1 MSPSGYPFQEIEY
14 DIGQLNTLN
23 TRLDT
28 AEDHVEKMMIVLN
41 NVTDNLEGSGRALDR
56 AQSSAAEVSGSLA
69 HPVTMLRRL
78 SRIVVQY
85 GNDVETYGGR
95 ANLLMTDV
103 SEALAAVE
111 NARLAASLADVALS
125 TWTNSDEYAQWIG
138 GEITDTSTSTLLAR
152 DGRYRDAATT
162 AQSSVEQAE
171 EDLAAAWTAW
181 ETQFSFWDDAYAR
194 AVASL
199 AGVDAGFDGSSDSGT
214 VSNPADPNLTR
225 LADADAPEEVAAAW
239 DSLSDTER
247 ERLASTYPE
256 FIGNLEGIPYEYRI
270 AANVAVLEEASETT
284 WGDPTDTEIRK
295 LLKELKDRGGMPVTL
310 NLFDKNQ
317 GTAAMLYVEGF
328 KYDRDALVDPL
339 EGVTNV
345 NVLVAGMMSQLT
357 GIGEFGESAKN
368 MNEEIDRSGGLG
380 ATIVWFGYDS
390 PNFAT
395 EPSTGQAVVGAETLT
410 GFLRGLDQ
418 PAPPNAVTTVIGHSY
433 GSTTAFLAV
442 GSAADNLGVDNLIAV
457 GSAGLT
463 DHALGTDPDARV
475 DYSGTNVFAT
485 TSPDDALARIGRLS
499 PHPID
504 PGSIDGAVSF
514 DSDGGYT
521 PNLDGSEPT
530 WNQHDGTPLL
540 NTPGHG
546 THSEG
551 TIPLPWD
558 QPGGY
563 LQEGSESFANIIGI
577 ITNGEPVTTPGGYGS
592 QNALQG

>member
-1 MSPSGYPFQEIEY
+1 MSS
-14 DIGQLNTLN
+14 
-23 TRLDT
+23 
-28 AEDHVEKMMIVLN
+28 
-41 NVTDNLEGSGRALDR
+41 LE
-56 AQSSAAEVSGSLA
+56 
-69 HPVTMLRRL
+69 HPVEMLRRL

-95 ANLLMTDV
+95 ANLLM
-103 SEALAAVE
+103 
-111 NARLAASLADVALS
+111 ADVTEAITARDTAHHTTVMAETELS
-125 TWTNSDEYAQWIG
+125 TWMRSDEYSQWIAG
-138 GEITDTSTSTLLAR
+138 ANTDATSATLLAR
-152 DGRYRDAATT
+152 NERYRDSATT
-162 AQSSVEQAE
+162 AQDSLAQAE
-171 EDLAAAWTAW
+171 ETLTEAWMAW

-199 AGVDAGFDGSSDSGT
+199 AGVDARFDGSSDSGT

-225 LADADAPEEVAAAW
+225 LADADTPEEVAAAW
-239 DSLSDTER
+239 DSLSDAER
-247 ERLASTYPE
+247 ERLAATYPE
-256 FIGNLEGIPYEYRI
+256 FVGNLEGIPYEYRI
-270 AANVAVLEEASETT
+270 AANVAVLEEASETS
-284 WGDPTDTEIRK
+284 WGDPTDTEIEK
-295 LLKELKDRGGMPVTL
+295 LLIELNRKGGLPVSL

-317 GTAAMLYVEGF
+317 GTAALLYVDGVTF
-328 KYDRDALVDPL
+328 DPDKLSDPL
-339 EGVTNV
+339 AGVTNV
-345 NVLVAGMMSQLT
+345 SVLVAGMMSQLN
-357 GIGEFGESAKN
+357 GIGDWGGSAAD
-368 MNEEIDRSGGLG
+368 MNDYIAEAGGTG

-395 EPSTGQAVVGAETLT
+395 EPSTAQAVVGAETLT

-418 PAPPNAVTTVIGHSY
+418 AAPPNAVTTVIGHSY

-530 WNQHDGTPLL
+530 WEQHDGTPLL

-563 LQEGSESFANIIGI
+563 LQDGSESFANIIGV
-577 ITNGEPVTTPGGYGS
+577 ITDGEPVTTPGGFGS

>member
-28 AEDHVEKMMIVLN
+28 AEDHVEKMKIVLN

-56 AQSSAAEVSGSLA
+56 ARSSAAEVSGSLA
-69 HPVTMLRRL
+69 HPITMLRRL

-103 SEALAAVE
+103 SEALSAVE
-111 NARLAASLADVALS
+111 NARLAATLADAALS

-162 AQSSVEQAE
+162 AQSSVEQTE

-225 LADADAPEEVAAAW
+225 LADADTPEEVAAAW
-239 DSLSDTER
+239 DSLSDAER

-256 FIGNLEGIPYEYRI
+256 FVGNLEGIPYEYRI
-270 AANVAVLEEASETT
+270 AANVAVLEEASETS
-284 WGDPTDTEIRK
+284 WGDPTDGEIKK
-295 LLKELKDRGGMPVTL
+295 LLSELKDHGGVPVSL

-317 GTAAMLYVEGF
+317 GTAALVYVDGF
-328 KYDRDALVDPL
+328 DYKPGTLVDPL
-339 EGVTNV
+339 AGVTNV
-345 NVLVAGMMSQLT
+345 NVLVAGMMSQLN
-357 GIGEFGESAKN
+357 GIGDWGESADD
-368 MNEEIDRSGGLG
+368 MNEQIDRSGGAS

-390 PNFAT
+390 PNFVT
-395 EPSTGQAVVGAETLT
+395 EPSTEQAVVGAETLT

-418 PAPPNAVTTVIGHSY
+418 AAPPNAVTTVIGHSY

-463 DHALGTDPDARV
+463 DHALGADPDARV

-530 WNQHDGTPLL
+530 WEQHDGTQLL

-563 LQEGSESFANIIGI
+563 LQDGSESFANIIGI
-577 ITNGEPVTTPGGYGS
+577 ITDGEPVTTPGGFGS

>member
-14 DIGQLNTLN
+14 DIGQLNMLN

-28 AEDHVEKMMIVLN
+28 AEDHVEKMKIVLN

-56 AQSSAAEVSGSLA
+56 ARSSAAEVSGSLA

-111 NARLAASLADVALS
+111 NARLAATLADAALS

-138 GEITDTSTSTLLAR
+138 GEITDTSTSALLAR

-199 AGVDAGFDGSSDSGT
+199 AGVDAGFAGSSDSGT

-225 LADADAPEEVAAAW
+225 LADADTPEEVAAAW
-239 DSLSDTER
+239 DSLSDAER
-247 ERLASTYPE
+247 ERLASTYPD
-256 FIGNLEGIPYEYRI
+256 FVGNLEGIPYEYRI
-270 AANVAVLEEASETT
+270 AANVAVLEEASETS
-284 WGDPTDTEIRK
+284 WGDPTDTEIET
-295 LLKELKDRGGMPVTL
+295 LLKELRRGGLPVTL

-317 GTAAMLYVEGF
+317 GTAALLYVEGF
-328 KYDRDALVDPL
+328 DYEPGTLVDPL

-345 NVLVAGMMSQLT
+345 NVLVAGMMSQLN

-368 MNEEIDRSGGLG
+368 MNEEIDRSGGAG
-380 ATIVWFGYDS
+380 ATIVWFGYDT

-395 EPSTGQAVVGAETLT
+395 EPSTGQAIAGAEILT

-418 PAPPNAVTTVIGHSY
+418 AAPHNAVTTVIAHSY

-485 TSPDDALARIGRLS
+485 TSPEDGLARIGRLS

-521 PNLDGSEPT
+521 PNPDGSEPT
-530 WNQHDGTPLL
+530 WQQHGGTPLL
-540 NTPGHG
+540 KTPGHG

-577 ITNGEPVTTPGGYGS
+577 ITDGEPVTTPGGFGS
-592 QNALQG
+592 QTVLQG